1 MIIKSRIC
9 FEYHQYHIIY
19 PCPVSC
25 WAGGRIYLKQMLDLW
40 LWSTLT
46 SYTFKSIDDLS
57 PPNLPNFNTNLIDT
71 IDHPL
76 CSAEAR
82 ISFARHLLDS
92 SLQGVDTGRIILW
105 APCKGKMGWYISCIF
120 FWKVRLFKQKVY
132 ISKWSTLPGFLFC
145 LGQLVIQLFTL
156 WVFLF
161 PILTTITHSI
171 PFSHTCRQRCCTLKC
186 SWGSTR
192 RHYWPFPG
200 SNNSKLRFPWETEPK
215 SAPRLFKLTVIMMKP
230 NWTEIVHFLGFRR
243 SRSKTSFH
251 ALKPPF
257 TLRSRSF
264 TLHSRSIFYN
274 PTCYIKIV

>member
-1 MIIKSRIC
+1 MI
-9 FEYHQYHIIY
+9 
-19 PCPVSC
+19 CP
-25 WAGGRIYLKQMLDLW
+25 
-40 LWSTLT
+40 
-46 SYTFKSIDDLS
+46 

-132 ISKWSTLPGFLFC
+132 ISKWSTLPGFLFLC
-145 LGQLVIQLFTL
+145 LGQLVHSAFHLVGRFSS
-156 WVFLF
+156 

-171 PFSHTCRQRCCTLKC
+171 PFQPHLPPTLLARW
-186 SWGSTR
+186 SAAEAALDGITGRFPAATTQSSD
-192 RHYWPFPG
+192 FPG
-200 SNNSKLRFPWETEPK
+200 KTEPK

-230 NWTEIVHFLGFRR
+230 NWNWNCFIFLGFRR

-257 TLRSRSF
+257 TLRF
-264 TLHSRSIFYN
+264 TLIHAPFTGPFFTIQ
-274 PTCYIKIV
+274 PVYIKIV